1 MNNILN
7 EQLNILNIGSN
18 IFNDDYNKQNLDVIQ
33 VDWKPSNFSNE
44 VIEALEILERNKEK
58 IDKANQQVVDI
69 INESEPVLIDIKP
82 AIDVI
87 ENMNKNLILH
97 AGPPIK
103 YEDMSGPMKGAILGA
118 IIFEDLAKDFIEAE
132 NLIKDGKIKFAP
144 CNDYNAVGPMA
155 GIISASMPVHIV
167 VNKKNGKKAFC
178 TVNEGLG
185 KVLRFGANDKQV
197 LDRLRWIRDEFSK
210 VLSKVLKIKGEI
222 NIKNIITQALQMGDE
237 CHNRNKAATS
247 LFIREIAS
255 EFLKLEDKEI
265 AKKSLD
271 FIINNDHY
279 FLNLSMPCAKV
290 SLDSANDI
298 KYSSLVTVMSRNG
311 VDFGI
316 KISGLGANKWFIKP
330 AEKINGL
337 LFAGYK
343 EEDCAKD
350 LGDSAI
356 TETYGIGGFA
366 MAAAPAIVS
375 FVGGTVKDAI
385 NYSKNMKIIT
395 KGSSKSYTIPN
406 LNFSETALGIDIIS
420 VVETGIRPVI
430 NTGIAHKKAGVGQVG
445 AGITH
450 PPFKI
455 FEEALIEFS
464 KQFN

>member
-7 EQLNILNIGSN
+7 EKLNILNIGSN

-155 GIISASMPVHIV
+155 GIISASMPVHII

-316 KISGLGANKWFIKP
+316 KISGLGPNKWFIKP